1 MALEV
6 QIACEQRQHRLFV
19 NLTLAL
25 ALACESNKSMSSS
38 SAKSELNHQPIW
50 ESSRRLLHPKCV
62 WVGSTRGV
70 SNRHFIF
77 DQSLTNSYRARSD
90 SVTSNSHAPNYRST
104 RIEKSQSFDTV
115 ETKMDGLS
123 IVGAGDRIQNAHARS
138 LNALNDRTEMMAD
151 ICFEREFYDALGSSE
166 HVDTVAP
173 IDIISDGNH
182 LTSGMKRINSEID
195 SSKNLLTERVLQWL
209 DLAGGRGAGSLS
221 NKHTDHQSKTQ
232 NVTVKR
238 RSVTAKEQRRTDQR
252 TDPHEDTEIKSKHLR
267 REPLHQMS
275 MTFNDDVLNVKD
287 FSTTRNFFGDLFP
300 TTYRCSRKFL
310 TLRRPKNAI
319 DSLEP
324 LDLQLTLPPI
334 RAMQAPRKSIH
345 SKTKPKLRLEYCD
358 DQYRSLIQREI
369 LETSCNAQAAKR
381 QLHIFMPNFPKRC
394 LIVNDCGGEV
404 NNSTTTTNTNITN
417 TNNPAATHLMSPKSI
432 KAATDNKNSNCL
444 NFQLAST

>member
-1 MALEV
+1 M
-6 QIACEQRQHRLFV
+6 
-19 NLTLAL
+19 
-25 ALACESNKSMSSS
+25 SS
-38 SAKSELNHQPIW
+38 SAKSAELHHHQPIW

-62 WVGSTRGV
+62 WVGSIRGA
-70 SNRHFIF
+70 SNGAHRHFIF
-77 DQSLTNSYRARSD
+77 DQSLINAYRPRSD
-90 SVTSNSHAPNYRST
+90 SVTSNAHAPNYRST

-115 ETKMDGLS
+115 ETRMDGLS
-123 IVGAGDRIQNAHARS
+123 IVGAGDRIQNARS
-138 LNALNDRTEMMAD
+138 LNALNDRADMMAD
-151 ICFEREFYDALGSSE
+151 ICFENEFYDALESPGN
-166 HVDTVAP
+166 VNTAAP
-173 IDIISDGNH
+173 IDAAFGGNQ
-182 LTSGMKRINSEID
+182 LTSGMKRISNEID

-209 DLAGGRGAGSLS
+209 DLAGGRGGGGAGGSSS
-221 NKHTDHQSKTQ
+221 NKHTDHLSKSGNAT
-232 NVTVKR
+232 TKR
-238 RSVTAKEQRRTDQR
+238 RSVTAKEQRKPIGIE
-252 TDPHEDTEIKSKHLR
+252 PHEDTEIKSKQLR

-275 MTFNDDVLNVKD
+275 MTFNDDLKLNVND
-287 FSTTRNFFGDLFP
+287 FSTARNFLGDLFP

-334 RAMQAPRKSIH
+334 KAMQAPRKSIS

-394 LIVNDCGGEV
+394 LIVNDCGGGDVV
-404 NNSTTTTNTNITN
+404 NNSNTTTTN
-417 TNNPAATHLMSPKSI
+417 PVATHSMSPKSN
-432 KAATDNKNSNCL
+432 KSATDNNNTNCL